1 MTQTAHE
8 KITDSETL
16 AEQAFHLADS
26 SPDGQI
32 TCDEYFLFR
41 LYNWI
46 VKTPGLN
53 CLFSKTKPKSA
64 SNRKRLSLLETQGFS
79 LTGALNPNFFP
90 KPVKIRTASGQ
101 KKADYKISKTT
112 NNEKI
117 VILNE
122 YFQKNANIK
131 GKVPA
136 KEFYEFLNGNGEFA
150 ELAEKFFKSF
160 KFCLTTELSFGEI
173 MTSLFKRNS
182 FKVDSFGPSST
193 KTNFPV
199 VLQEKQI
206 SVYRNLFDKYD
217 ANKDGLISR
226 SELREALY
234 EKFTDETIDD
244 MFSEYDVD
252 KKGMLNFKEFI
263 HLLAPKNTQIP
274 ESSLLSSSKNF

>member
-1 MTQTAHE
+1 M
-8 KITDSETL
+8 
-16 AEQAFHLADS
+16 
-26 SPDGQI
+26 
-32 TCDEYFLFR
+32 
-41 LYNWI
+41 
-46 VKTPGLN
+46 
-53 CLFSKTKPKSA
+53 
-64 SNRKRLSLLETQGFS
+64 SLLETQGFS

>member
-1 MTQTAHE
+1 M
-8 KITDSETL
+8 
-16 AEQAFHLADS
+16 
-26 SPDGQI
+26 
-32 TCDEYFLFR
+32 
-41 LYNWI
+41 
-46 VKTPGLN
+46 
-53 CLFSKTKPKSA
+53 
-64 SNRKRLSLLETQGFS
+64 
-79 LTGALNPNFFP
+79 
-90 KPVKIRTASGQ
+90 
-101 KKADYKISKTT
+101 
-112 NNEKI
+112 
-117 VILNE
+117 
-122 YFQKNANIK
+122 
-131 GKVPA
+131 
-136 KEFYEFLNGNGEFA
+136 
-150 ELAEKFFKSF
+150 
-160 KFCLTTELSFGEI
+160 SFGEI